1 MRKLGFLLLLI
12 LAISCGEKVVDGYIQ
27 LDHGV
32 QRKLLGFGDG
42 EDEMRNAVFAIVGI
56 KLSPAGLDFDRYDT
70 DMEFDPAEYNWD
82 ASRLMVQ
89 ELGNMKGGDS
99 VEWKLPYAQ
108 IKGLFCDEYAVD
120 EVPIND
126 TTLMRLV
133 VSSRVV
139 YDEASYLASPERA
152 EKIRKMQEQEF
163 IEREMHLLGMTD
175 SLTFKNGIYERVIDE
190 GEGAKLSRGQE
201 ITLAFD
207 GYFLNGQ
214 LFDSAQDSASYL
226 YFSYG
231 KPDQV
236 IRGLEIALSGMKKN
250 GRKEVWIPSHLAFGQ
265 RGSGLGIV
273 PPNTP
278 LKYIIHVQD
287 VLSADSA
294 QALRSASQ
302 IP

>member
-1 MRKLGFLLLLI
+1 M
-12 LAISCGEKVVDGYIQ
+12 VDGYIQ
-27 LDHGV
+27 LDHGIE
-32 QRKLLGFGDG
+32 RKLLGFGEG
-42 EDEMRNAVFAIVGI
+42 QDEMRNAVYAIVGI
-56 KLSPAGLDFDRYDT
+56 KLTPYGTDYFRYDS
-70 DMEFDPAEYNWD
+70 DMEFDPAEYSWD
-82 ASRLMVQ
+82 ADRLMVQ
-89 ELGNMKGGDS
+89 ELGNLKGGDS
-99 VEWKLPYAQ
+99 IEWKVPYAQ

-120 EVPIND
+120 EVPVND

-152 EKIRKMQEQEF
+152 EKIRKMHEQEF
-163 IEREMHLLGMTD
+163 IEKEMHLLGVAD
-175 SLTFKNGIYERVIDE
+175 SLNYKNGIYERVLEE
-190 GEGAKLSRGQE
+190 GEGEKLMYGQE

-207 GYFLNGQ
+207 GFFLNGE

-226 YFSYG
+226 YFPYG

-250 GRKEVWIPSHLAFGQ
+250 GKKEVWIPSHLAFGK

-287 VLSADSA
+287 VMSADSA
-294 QALRSASQ
+294 EALRSSAQ

>member
-1 MRKLGFLLLLI
+1 MRNLGIILLLL
-12 LAISCGEKVVDGYIQ
+12 LAFSCGEKVVNGYIQ
-27 LDHGV
+27 LEDGV

-42 EDEMRNAVFAIVGI
+42 EDELRHAVYAIVGI
-56 KLSPAGLDFDRYDT
+56 KLSPSGLDYNRYDT
-70 DMEFDPAEYNWD
+70 DMEFDPAEYEWE
-82 ASRLMVQ
+82 SERLMVQ
-89 ELGNMKGGDS
+89 ELGNLKGGDS
-99 VEWKLPYAQ
+99 IEWQVPYAQ

-126 TTLMRLV
+126 STLMRLV

-139 YDEASYLASPERA
+139 YDEESYLESPERA

-163 IEREMHLLGMTD
+163 IEREMHLLGLTD
-175 SLTFKNGIYERVIDE
+175 SLRFKNGIYEKVIEE
-190 GEGAKLSRGQE
+190 GEGPKLSYGQE

-207 GYFLNGQ
+207 GYFLNGE

-226 YFSYG
+226 YFPYG

-250 GRKEVWIPSHLAFGQ
+250 GRKEVWIPSHLAFGA

-278 LKYIIHVQD
+278 LKYTIHVQD

-294 QALRSASQ
+294 EALRSAVQ